1 MAKLRPSLPFHA
13 RYRESAR
20 LGAECAEL
28 IESIGDPKITIDLL
42 CSPMY
47 AKLQAS
53 ELVEALRL
61 AQRVIELAK
70 AHPRKSEPIVG
81 APLALAK
88 AGRGA
93 TRCFLGIAG
102 WQDDF
107 DNAIAMARMFDATAF
122 AIAAWFKFGTITHG
136 TLLPDSAA
144 LRDTV
149 QAFAV
154 RSAGDFTVEGD
165 LVRLQQHMISVFT

>member
-1 MAKLRPSLPFHA
+1 
-13 RYRESAR
+13 
-20 LGAECAEL
+20 
-28 IESIGDPKITIDLL
+28 
-42 CSPMY
+42 MY
-47 AKLQAS
+47 AKLQAG

-61 AQRVIELAK
+61 AQRVIEVAK

-149 QAFAV
+149 QAV

-165 LVRLQQHMISVFT
+165 LVWLQAAHDFGIHVVRHSRMVSTYIATSNQ